1 MGTMSNKE
9 TFDRVRQGVLSMIDA
24 HQTEI
29 MEGRLHLW
37 RIVGKYLQN
46 DLRLSWEQEEKS
58 QSVNGKPNHSYLQR

>member
-1 MGTMSNKE
+1 MSNKE

-24 HQTEI
+24 HQNEI

-58 QSVNGKPNHSYLQR
+58 QSVNGKREDSYLQR